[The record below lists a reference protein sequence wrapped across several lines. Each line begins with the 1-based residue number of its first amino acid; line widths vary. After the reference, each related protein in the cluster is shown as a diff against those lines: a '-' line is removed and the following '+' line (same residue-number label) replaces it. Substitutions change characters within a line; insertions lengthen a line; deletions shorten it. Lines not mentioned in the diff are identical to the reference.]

1 MNHQELLQLIN
12 KSPFVSYIG
21 LRVEE
26 LSDKT
31 SVVSLTVD
39 NKHKQRLGFVHGGVI
54 ATMVDV
60 AMGSLVIAA
69 TGKPAV
75 SVEINVNYLLSASD
89 GIIRAIA
96 RLKRL
101 GRRLHYAEADVI
113 DDKGNILSTATG
125 IYYTLD
131 NGS

>member
-131 NGS
+131 NDS

>member
-1 MNHQELLQLIN
+1 MNYQELLQLLN

-26 LSDKT
+26 LSDKN
-31 SVVSLTVD
+31 SVVSLTID
-39 NKHKQRLGFVHGGVI
+39 DRHKQRLGFVHGGVI

-60 AMGSLVIAA
+60 AMGSLVVAA

-75 SVEINVNYLLSASD
+75 SVEINVNYLLPASA
-89 GIIRAIA
+89 GTIKAIA
-96 RLKRL
+96 HLKRL
-101 GRRLHYAEADVI
+101 GKKLHYAEADVV

-131 NGS
+131 NNS

>member
-1 MNHQELLQLIN
+1 MNYQELLQLLN

-26 LSDKT
+26 LSDKI
-31 SVVSLTVD
+31 SVVSLTID

-89 GIIRAIA
+89 GTIKAIA

-101 GRRLHYAEADVI
+101 GKRLHYAEADVI

-131 NGS
+131 NNS